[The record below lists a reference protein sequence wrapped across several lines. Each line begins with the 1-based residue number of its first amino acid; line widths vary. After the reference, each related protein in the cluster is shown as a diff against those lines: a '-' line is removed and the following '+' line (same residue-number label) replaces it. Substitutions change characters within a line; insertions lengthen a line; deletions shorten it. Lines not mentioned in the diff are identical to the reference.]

1 MQAMTDSDYM
11 TIERRRAIMRSRAR
25 SLRDEGYMTLYEVD
39 NTQLFMT
46 KLRHHHN
53 GHTIIITA
61 YPIRNIYTQAKDGKV
76 IVDKMPIL

>member
-1 MQAMTDSDYM
+1 MTDSNYI

-39 NTQLFMT
+39 TTQLFMT

-61 YPIRNIYTQAKDGKV
+61 YPILNMYTQVRNDKV
-76 IVDKMPIL
+76 IVDRMPIL

>member
-1 MQAMTDSDYM
+1 MTDSDYM

-25 SLRDEGYMTLYEVD
+25 SLRDEGYMTMYEFD
-39 NTQLFMT
+39 NTQLYMT

-61 YPIRNIYTQAKDGKV
+61 YPIRNIYTQAMDGKV